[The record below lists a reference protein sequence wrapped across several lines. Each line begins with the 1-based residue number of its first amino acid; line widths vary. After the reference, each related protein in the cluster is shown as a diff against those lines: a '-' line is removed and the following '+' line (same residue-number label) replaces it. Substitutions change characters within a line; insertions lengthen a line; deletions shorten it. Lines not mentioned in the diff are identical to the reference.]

1 MTTDSLMWI
10 GPTSGTSNGLSQR
23 IRVCSCS
30 CSSSPI
36 VSTTFSASFFRREKQ
51 WFFRGIP
58 QDSLL
63 FPILLK
69 NENQQR
75 VYCCFLY
82 YRTIFE
88 KSQSTFMT
96 ISTSFFSC
104 FVAHFTKEQHF
115 PE

>member
-1 MTTDSLMWI
+1 MQLFLQFFTHCIHHLF
-10 GPTSGTSNGLSQR
+10 
-23 IRVCSCS
+23 C
-30 CSSSPI
+30 I
-36 VSTTFSASFFRREKQ
+36 VFPERETVV
-51 WFFRGIP
+51 FRGIP

-104 FVAHFTKEQHF
+104 FVAHFTKAQHF